1 MKGRPIVIIIQV
13 SLMLCCTVQIRSLNS
28 HANILQFR
36 SLGSMI
42 YVHVYPFCVC
52 NIVMILKW
60 NCLYLFLVCQASF
73 NINQMKLEIHIPH
86 NWLFVWFWFQLLF
99 TGWQEEGPND
109 RKIGKLCD
117 YAARNPLRIP
127 KVIKCW

>member
-1 MKGRPIVIIIQV
+1 M
-13 SLMLCCTVQIRSLNS
+13 NS

-42 YVHVYPFCVC
+42 YVHVYLFCVC
-52 NIVMILKW
+52 NIVMSLKW
-60 NCLYLFLVCQASF
+60 NCLYLFSVCRASH
-73 NINQMKLEIHIPH
+73 NINQNVSSIQHDIGTCVPSFLKRVWFIICPTKYELY
-86 NWLFVWFWFQLLF
+86 WFWFQLLF